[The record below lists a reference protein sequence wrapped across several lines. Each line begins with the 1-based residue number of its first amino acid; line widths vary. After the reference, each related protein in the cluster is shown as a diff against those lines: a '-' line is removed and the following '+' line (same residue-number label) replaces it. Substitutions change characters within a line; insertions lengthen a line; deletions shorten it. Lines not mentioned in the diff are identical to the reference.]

1 MNRIFLCAA
10 SCINRNI
17 VECKALKES
26 SSLLPSLVL
35 IETLWNVKEVA
46 FVHALDTEA
55 Y

>member
-1 MNRIFLCAA
+1 MN
-10 SCINRNI
+10 
-17 VECKALKES
+17 
-26 SSLLPSLVL
+26 SLENEVHVL